1 MHNRQIMFYRKQSVE
16 ESSENTPALSKG
28 SNPKWSRKS
37 HLDRLGPVPNGISCF
52 IWKGARV
59 RTGRRAPRPDPGA
72 AAGHRPPAP
81 ADSAAEEAGGA
92 HRRSLR
98 RPGSAP
104 PHRAA
109 SAVRVRCPRTKRG
122 PPFGGP
128 LGRSGGEARIRTGG
142 KGFAGLCL
150 TTWPLRRRYEKG
162 RFENRPDACDGADNG
177 ARTRDPNLGK
187 VVLYQLSHVRLRVI
201 NIRDAAGGR
210 KEFFKDC

>member
-1 MHNRQIMFYRKQSVE
+1 MRK
-16 ESSENTPALSKG
+16 PAPARSQMEQKVPFG
-28 SNPKWSRKS
+28 PSWARAKWDFLL
-37 HLDRLGPVPNGISCF
+37 HLER
-52 IWKGARV
+52 
-59 RTGRRAPRPDPGA
+59 RPDPGA

-81 ADSAAEEAGGA
+81 ADSAVEEAGGA

-109 SAVRVRCPRTKRG
+109 GTARIWVPRTKRG

-150 TTWPLRRRYEKG
+150 TTWPLRRKRTVKNGPEMQWSG
-162 RFENRPDACDGADNG
+162 QRGSNPRPQPWQGCALPTEPC
-177 ARTRDPNLGK
+177 PL
-187 VVLYQLSHVRLRVI
+187 
-201 NIRDAAGGR
+201 AGY
-210 KEFFKDC
+210 

>member
-16 ESSENTPALSKG
+16 ESSENMPALSKG

-37 HLDRLGPVPNGISCF
+37 HLDRLGPVLDGTFCS
-52 IWKGARV
+52 IWKSTRV
-59 RTGRRAPRPDPGA
+59 RTRRPSSGRLLPVSPRRPRPRTA
-72 AAGHRPPAP
+72 PPAP
-81 ADSAAEEAGGA
+81 PES
-92 HRRSLR
+92 
-98 RPGSAP
+98 
-104 PHRAA
+104 
-109 SAVRVRCPRTKRG
+109 RVPRTKRG